1 MPITHSPLVGCT
13 LQLSNLEHSLQIS
26 LVVFCFS
33 CYASSWASQVR
44 ISWLYYFPCYCSV
57 ISFFAYHLVQG
68 SHVVLSGSGR
78 LLTAFQSNCGH
89 RDTSSTHSLIRL
101 STSTVSET
109 WLLVTVL
116 QLALWPGWTHH
127 CWWCIFN
134 LLSSSL
140 GSHFPSLWST
150 ARAFNQLRASC
161 RGFWKETQKD
171 ICSKKP

>member
-1 MPITHSPLVGCT
+1 ML
-13 LQLSNLEHSLQIS
+13 
-26 LVVFCFS
+26 
-33 CYASSWASQVR
+33 VR
-44 ISWLYYFPCYCSV
+44 ISWFYYFPCYCSV

-89 RDTSSTHSLIRL
+89 RNTSSIHSLIKL
-101 STSTVSET
+101 SISTVSET

-134 LLSSSL
+134 LLGSSL

-150 ARAFNQLRASC
+150 ARAFNPITGQLQRFLE
-161 RGFWKETQKD
+161 RNTEGYLL
-171 ICSKKP
+171 